1 MMMKVKTKLNVSAEF
16 LYQRL
21 IQTAL
26 DDLSQE
32 LGYQAAASELAGA
45 KYQAGNEEY
54 KAAVTVLAAEQNQSY
69 HYMVELAQGQLMR
82 SYDLKKL
89 GANQVELVYQSQ
101 LVAKNWL
108 AKFELAI
115 SDFFLG
121 WLKSYNYKKLL
132 KQLELSYSL

>member
-45 KYQAGNEEY
+45 KYQAGNEEH

-69 HYMVELAQGQLMR
+69 HYMV
-82 SYDLKKL
+82 
-89 GANQVELVYQSQ
+89 
-101 LVAKNWL
+101 
-108 AKFELAI
+108 
-115 SDFFLG
+115 
-121 WLKSYNYKKLL
+121 
-132 KQLELSYSL
+132 

>member
-45 KYQAGNEEY
+45 KYQAGN
-54 KAAVTVLAAEQNQSY
+54 
-69 HYMVELAQGQLMR
+69 
-82 SYDLKKL
+82 
-89 GANQVELVYQSQ
+89 
-101 LVAKNWL
+101 
-108 AKFELAI
+108 
-115 SDFFLG
+115 
-121 WLKSYNYKKLL
+121 
-132 KQLELSYSL
+132 